1 VTRLAIVVVTHNA
14 RDEVARML
22 DSLAT
27 APPSV
32 PHEIVIVDNA
42 STDGAPELVRSRF
55 PQIRVI
61 EAGGNLG
68 FAKANNIA
76 IRATASDLVLL
87 LNPDTIVPSGAIDR
101 LTARL
106 DHFPGVAIIGPRI
119 VDSDGHAELSIGG
132 PVNPWREAARK
143 TLLSLDARGYAFAR
157 RWIEG
162 QTTREHDVEWVTG
175 ACLLVR
181 RADADAVGL
190 LDERYFLY
198 LEDVDFCAAVRARG
212 RRVLFSPVAQIVHLR
227 GRSGVGE
234 GGRARAAWHQSH
246 LAYYRRHAPFWAPVL
261 AWYQRLRPTRGPEG
275 PPPQRVGL

>member
-14 RDEVARML
+14 RDDVARML

-76 IRATASDLVLL
+76 IRATASDLILL

-106 DHFPGVAIIGPRI
+106 DDFPDVAIIGPRI